1 MFVSRVLLSGK
12 VSDEGPSLETL
23 HLVLHTLAAR
33 QIFIFPFVFQHCP
46 RMIHRCDSDH
56 KTSVTQVKHF
66 RETILGNDARQVSL
80 TI

>member
-1 MFVSRVLLSGK
+1 MSRVLLSGK
-12 VSDEGPSLETL
+12 VSDEGPSLEML
-23 HLVLHTLAAR
+23 NLVLHILAAH
-33 QIFIFPFVFQHCP
+33 QLFMFLFVFQHCR